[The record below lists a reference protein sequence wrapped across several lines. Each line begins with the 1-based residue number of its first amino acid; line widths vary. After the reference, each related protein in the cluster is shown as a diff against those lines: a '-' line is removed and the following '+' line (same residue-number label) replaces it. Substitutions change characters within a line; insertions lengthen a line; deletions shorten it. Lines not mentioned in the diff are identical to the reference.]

1 METRWHTREE
11 QSENSKRH
19 SEKKWYSTTT
29 YSPAKEVSPSTAQLQ
44 LLKTFY
50 LKQGALVSME
60 TALRDG
66 KAQERPKK
74 GPREGPEVR
83 QCRKGLLQELPRAHA
98 KQWFAKKEKRGAC
111 LPQRK
116 SITEKHKAAC
126 IVKDASI
133 STPPTHGHKPDG
145 KVLQCNLLPE
155 SHQYG

>member
-60 TALRDG
+60 TALRDS
-66 KAQERPKK
+66 KAQERPKGRARGEAVQK
-74 GPREGPEVR
+74 GTTPRVATSACKAVICQENKGKKKEERACPREN
-83 QCRKGLLQELPRAHA
+83 QLLR
-98 KQWFAKKEKRGAC
+98 
-111 LPQRK
+111 
-116 SITEKHKAAC
+116 SIK
-126 IVKDASI
+126 
-133 STPPTHGHKPDG
+133 
-145 KVLQCNLLPE
+145 LLAL
-155 SHQYG
+155 